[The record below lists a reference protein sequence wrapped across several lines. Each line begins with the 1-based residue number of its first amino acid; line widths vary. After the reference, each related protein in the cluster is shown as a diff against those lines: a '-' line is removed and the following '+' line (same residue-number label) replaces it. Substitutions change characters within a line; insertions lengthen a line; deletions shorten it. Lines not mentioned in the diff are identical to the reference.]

1 MEHLSFDIICRIA
14 DGDIVQNEIALYLN
28 HLKSCR
34 SCQREVDLQ
43 RSIVKASRQSKL
55 IRPSTDFSKNVLAA
69 IRPSQEKKWY
79 EWILHNMG
87 NIFAMAT
94 VLAFLGYVFSVTG
107 SGTLQNDKPTKIE
120 PILDF
125 FKIIQN
131 GTQQLGSYLTPKIT
145 SHNMDSSQGH
155 VILFAF
161 LAIIL
166 LLFLDKIAGYF
177 LQRSKVRP

>member
-34 SCQREVDLQ
+34 LCQKEVDLQ
-43 RSIVKASRQSKL
+43 RSILKVSRQSQL

-69 IRPSQEKKWY
+69 IRPSQKKKWY

-87 NIFAMAT
+87 NVFAMTT
-94 VLAFLGYVFSVTG
+94 VLAFLGYVFSMTG
-107 SGTLQNDKPTKIE
+107 TNTIQNDKPTKIE
-120 PILDF
+120 PILEF
-125 FKIIQN
+125 LKIIQN
-131 GTQQLGSYLTPKIT
+131 GSHQLGSFLTPKIT
-145 SHNMDSSQGH
+145 SHGMDASQGH
-155 VILFAF
+155 SIFFAF

-166 LLFLDKIAGYF
+166 LVFLDKIAGF
-177 LQRSKVRP
+177 FFQRSKVRS